1 MKNRLTEAELT
12 SYKFLKEKA
21 KNNRLK
27 ICKERDIEYSKR
39 PGGIPIDNNYKVSD
53 WDMRRP
59 LQDFMNTDD
68 FIKFSHIRSKLSK

>member
-27 ICKERDIEYSKR
+27 ICKERDIEYSKH
-39 PGGIPIDNNYKVSD
+39 PGGTPIDDNYKVSD
-53 WDMRRP
+53 WDMQRP
-59 LQDFMNTDD
+59 LRDFMNNDD
-68 FIKFSHIRSKLSK
+68 FIKYSNIKDKLNK